1 VVSPAHTDW
10 AEKFYKE
17 YKEICDSINLELAKA
32 SPDLD
37 KAFGCSKQG
46 KVLGVWFNT
55 SDLTWSLPEDKR
67 AKTVEEIE
75 ITRNQLSCS
84 LKQMQTLMGR
94 LNFVSSMCPFLN
106 IFKWNL
112 NSALSEAIANG
123 SVFLGKE
130 ARDELLVWWNFLN
143 HQEKWIPIPHEV
155 SAPPLA
161 SVNFWSDAAG
171 FPDNAVWTS
180 DIGCGV
186 VGTTVDGNT
195 ILGYQ
200 LWWDKHFI
208 TKAKDK
214 NGKRFG
220 NKTST
225 LEMIALLLPI
235 LIIPDQLKNCHIC
248 ILTDNMSCVFGMKDG
263 YVKND
268 ETSSIFI
275 RTAHLIGA
283 YLGSVIHV
291 AHCPRRSS
299 WEAEVADNLSRRS
312 TTSFL
317 DMQIVSRYAHHAI
330 PAALTNWMA
339 NPSNNWDLPLDL
351 LRHVMNSQK

>member
-1 VVSPAHTDW
+1 
-10 AEKFYKE
+10 
-17 YKEICDSINLELAKA
+17 
-32 SPDLD
+32 
-37 KAFGCSKQG
+37 
-46 KVLGVWFNT
+46 
-55 SDLTWSLPEDKR
+55 
-67 AKTVEEIE
+67 
-75 ITRNQLSCS
+75 
-84 LKQMQTLMGR
+84 
-94 LNFVSSMCPFLN
+94 MCPFLN

-112 NSALSEAIANG
+112 NSALSDAIANG
-123 SVFLGKE
+123 SISLGKE

-143 HQEKWIPIPHEV
+143 HQEKWIPIPREV

-235 LIIPDQLKNCHIC
+235 LTIPNQLKNCHIC
-248 ILTDNMSCVFGMKDG
+248 IFTDNMSCVFGMKDG

-275 RTAHLIGA
+275 RAAHLIGA

-330 PAALTNWMA
+330 PVALTNWMA

-351 LRHVMNSQK
+351 LYHVMNSQK